1 MVQQFGVSKKIY
13 IILLFLFYLF
23 FQQEHESNMTFTIF
37 KDIYNVPKYLFLN
50 KCLLNIERIY
60 EKVHH
65 SLYKNN

>member
-1 MVQQFGVSKKIY
+1 MVQQFGVSKKTNI
-13 IILLFLFYLF
+13 IILFFYSF
-23 FQQEHESNMTFTIF
+23 YFQQEHESNMTFTIF
-37 KDIYNVPKYLFLN
+37 KDIYNVTKYLFLN

>member
-1 MVQQFGVSKKIY
+1 MVQQFGVSKKN
-13 IILLFLFYLF
+13 ILFFYF
-23 FQQEHESNMTFTIF
+23 FNSFYFQQERESNMTFTIF
-37 KDIYNVPKYLFLN
+37 KDIYNVTKYLFLN